1 MSSGV
6 ASLSPYSLLLL
17 LVVVLVV
24 VSTWHEAE
32 GLKARKFRGKEGKA
46 AVFIGADG
54 VQGGERVQVWAA
66 SRQHGGYFWSHSQRR
81 HIKTCHER
89 YHQRAQACQ
98 RGQLSKT
105 TAHGDLEWHWLLNG
119 QGLQAC
125 QAAQKV
131 QEATHTPGGPRTP
144 WIWSCKG
151 GLDTTRLQREGCQ
164 TIQGVLN
171 MRQSRAVWI
180 LFTTGPIFV
189 CVDPGGSIGQAGIPG
204 LLAFV
209 SAICLVQKVQ

>member
-1 MSSGV
+1 MPLSRSAHFHNEHDLIRNAKGPGLGKHKPATQSRHFRPPVWLGGVHCREHTHDLGQKNSGK
-6 ASLSPYSLLLL
+6 L
-17 LVVVLVV
+17 
-24 VSTWHEAE
+24 T
-32 GLKARKFRGKEGKA
+32 
-46 AVFIGADG
+46 
-54 VQGGERVQVWAA
+54 
-66 SRQHGGYFWSHSQRR
+66 
-81 HIKTCHER
+81 
-89 YHQRAQACQ
+89 
-98 RGQLSKT
+98 
-105 TAHGDLEWHWLLNG
+105 
-119 QGLQAC
+119 C